1 MLIDLIIAKQ
11 NCTTETRRCESWIH
25 ASDVLVITRNTHFSG
40 VRVDI
45 KLTCVYS
52 RGSDEIAK
60 YISTH
65 VKIIKDKFLLPK
77 IIVSR
82 GGWFGSY
89 IVFQGGTIVMLW
101 NYIGESVSYWLEKGN
116 SIDTWRRRFTTRA
129 WRWRTTL
136 IKSERCYWT
145 TASLYWTYNTF
156 RDCKRKQQERTMTF
170 AVRY

>member
-11 NCTTETRRCESWIH
+11 NCTIETRRCESWIQ
-25 ASDVLVITRNTHFSG
+25 DMRE
-40 VRVDI
+40 DI

-52 RGSDEIAK
+52 RGSDVIAK

-82 GGWFGSY
+82 GGWFGSS
-89 IVFQGGTIVMLW
+89 IVFQGDTIVMLL

-116 SIDTWRRRFTTRA
+116 SIHTWLRRFTTRA
-129 WRWRTTL
+129 WRWRTTH
-136 IKSERCYWT
+136 IKSERFYWT
-145 TASLYWTYNTF
+145 TASLYRTYNTF
-156 RDCKRKQQERTMTF
+156 SDRKSEQQDRTMTF
-170 AVRY
+170 VVRFQTTLFY